1 MKRSFYKTVAIIL
14 VLAALLPL
22 AACGKK
28 NTAEEEEYV
37 STGGEDLL
45 VADAADKVFTLNSSS
60 HYSLNPIIATN
71 HANQLIC
78 DLVYENMLDL
88 DNSFNVLPG
97 ILVEG
102 SCNEDG
108 TYWTFNMDLE
118 NPHYFHDGSEV
129 TARDVRISLQY
140 AVQSDR
146 YAGRFSSFMGCSHD
160 NDAGKICGARQG
172 QHPVQQADEHSGH
185 KGGHL

>member
-60 HYSLNPIIATN
+60 HYSLNPIMS
-71 HANQLIC
+71 QS
-78 DLVYENMLDL
+78 
-88 DNSFNVLPG
+88 DNSDESREPAHLRPG
-97 ILVEG
+97 L
-102 SCNEDG
+102 
-108 TYWTFNMDLE
+108 
-118 NPHYFHDGSEV
+118 
-129 TARDVRISLQY
+129 
-140 AVQSDR
+140 
-146 YAGRFSSFMGCSHD
+146 
-160 NDAGKICGARQG
+160 
-172 QHPVQQADEHSGH
+172 
-185 KGGHL
+185 